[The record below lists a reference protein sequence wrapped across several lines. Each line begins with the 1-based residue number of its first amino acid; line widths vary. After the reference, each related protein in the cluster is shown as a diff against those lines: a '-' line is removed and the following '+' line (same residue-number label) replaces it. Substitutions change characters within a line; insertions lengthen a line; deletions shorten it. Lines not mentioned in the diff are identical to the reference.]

1 MKSYFLTYVKVN
13 DREKCYFKS
22 EFFHEFYSYLVQK
35 ETKMLITTPSKIRL
49 AVVSLVVLAA
59 ILMIVLVPFIG
70 FNMVNPIVT
79 AQQARIEKFIAEG
92 NPQAPLLAYSVW
104 LVSFFFPFWSTLSLI
119 AGIVLMV
126 IALPMY
132 RGERWTRGLALL
144 CLAVPSIGG
153 AYMVVPW
160 MNFIGSA
167 QGGFPPALTIMMIGL
182 IPYFAILLAEKVDL
196 SQKTVDF
203 LVFLM
208 LGVTAAEN
216 FANGHAAFRIL
227 FGHPKRPLFAEGI
240 AITYFG
246 WLALWV
252 GMALCIAAIYLLGQ
266 KKMSGWYAGLLGGL
280 ITMVASGATHYVRHA
295 TNDYLYGALMGLSIV
310 VMLVIPFFKQ
320 RLVEGPV
327 EKEALRSKV
336 ALEPKMA

>member
-1 MKSYFLTYVKVN
+1 
-13 DREKCYFKS
+13 
-22 EFFHEFYSYLVQK
+22 
-35 ETKMLITTPSKIRL
+35 MLPQTPRNTRL

-59 ILMIVLVPFIG
+59 VLMIVLVPFIG
-70 FNMVNPIVT
+70 FDMVNPIVT
-79 AQQARIEKFIAEG
+79 AQQARIEKFTAEG
-92 NPQAPLLAYSVW
+92 NPQAPLLAYTVW
-104 LVSFFFPFWSTLSLI
+104 LVSFFFPFWSTMSVL
-119 AGIVLMV
+119 AGLALLV
-126 IALPMY
+126 IALPLF

-153 AYMVVPW
+153 AYMIVPW

-167 QGGFPPALTIMMIGL
+167 QGGFPPAVPIMMIGL
-182 IPYFAILLAEKVDL
+182 IPYFAILLAEKVSF
-196 SQKTVDF
+196 SQKVVDF

-240 AITYFG
+240 AITFFG

-252 GMALCIAAIYLLGQ
+252 GMALCIGAIYLLGQ
-266 KKMSGWYAGLLGGL
+266 KKMAGWYAGMIGGV
-280 ITMVASGATHYVRHA
+280 ITLVASAATHYVRHA

-320 RLVEGPV
+320 RLIGEPYEEGNSLP
-327 EKEALRSKV
+327 RV
-336 ALEPKMA
+336 ALNPKTA